1 MPPQHGPNLF
11 QRTTK
16 LEETLAQFMQVTMSN
31 HKSTESALKNIE
43 IQVGQLAKQIAEKSS
58 SSFGVNTEQNSKE
71 ECKAITTRSRKLVA
85 ADDEDIVA
93 LKEQVLL
100 KDTTDKENDEVK
112 DERSKWRE
120 KQIIVGNK
128 ELKDNEKE
136 KEGEKQKEKEE
147 FEKNKE
153 EKKVRVK
160 KKEKREKCLLLLAS
174 ITVIYILYSWLQWHR
189 S

>member
-1 MPPQHGPNLF
+1 MRICL
-11 QRTTK
+11 
-16 LEETLAQFMQVTMSN
+16 
-31 HKSTESALKNIE
+31 
-43 IQVGQLAKQIAEKSS
+43 
-58 SSFGVNTEQNSKE
+58 
-71 ECKAITTRSRKLVA
+71 LV
-85 ADDEDIVA
+85 IM
-93 LKEQVLL
+93 LSYMIKC
-100 KDTTDKENDEVK
+100 TTDKENDEVK

-160 KKEKREKCLLLLAS
+160 KKEKREKKQ
-174 ITVIYILYSWLQWHR
+174 LQMRERKCHTLWYLVK
-189 S
+189 